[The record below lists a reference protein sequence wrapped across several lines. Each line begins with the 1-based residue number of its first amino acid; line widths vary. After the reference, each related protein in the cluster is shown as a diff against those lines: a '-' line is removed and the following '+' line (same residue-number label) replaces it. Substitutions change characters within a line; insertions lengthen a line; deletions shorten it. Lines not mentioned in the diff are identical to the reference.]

1 MSILDVIKQSNDM
14 MPESYK
20 ELSRKD
26 MERALPPLKKF
37 GSRLFIP
44 GHHYQKDEVIQ
55 FADQTG
61 DSLQLAQ
68 VAEKTKKRIISYF
81 AAFTLWQKPPIC

>member
-26 MERALPPLKKF
+26 METRVAAIKKVRQQALYTRP
-37 GSRLFIP
+37 
-44 GHHYQKDEVIQ
+44 
-55 FADQTG
+55 
-61 DSLQLAQ
+61 SLS
-68 VAEKTKKRIISYF
+68 KG
-81 AAFTLWQKPPIC
+81 

>member
-26 MERALPPLKKF
+26 METRVAAIKKKF

-61 DSLQLAQ
+61 DSCNWLI
-68 VAEKTKKRIISYF
+68 AEKTKKRIISYF

>member
-26 MERALPPLKKF
+26 METRVAAIKKKF
-37 GSRLFIP
+37 GKQALYTRP
-44 GHHYQKDEVIQ
+44 
-55 FADQTG
+55 
-61 DSLQLAQ
+61 SLS
-68 VAEKTKKRIISYF
+68 KG
-81 AAFTLWQKPPIC
+81 

>member
-26 MERALPPLKKF
+26 MERALPPLRKSSAA
-37 GSRLFIP
+37 GSL
-44 GHHYQKDEVIQ
+44 YQAIII
-55 FADQTG
+55 
-61 DSLQLAQ
+61 
-68 VAEKTKKRIISYF
+68 KRM
-81 AAFTLWQKPPIC
+81 K